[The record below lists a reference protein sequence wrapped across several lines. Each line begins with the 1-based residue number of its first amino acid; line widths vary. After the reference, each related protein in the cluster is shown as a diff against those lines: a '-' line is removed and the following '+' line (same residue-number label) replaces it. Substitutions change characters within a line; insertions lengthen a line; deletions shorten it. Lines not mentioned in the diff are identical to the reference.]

1 MPPTSL
7 LPPCRGCFLAG
18 GITHRCLGIFRSYA
32 GTVWFLSLIFI
43 HGKSNAD
50 VGSDFLTN
58 RMLCEK
64 EAYSVVLWPVVY
76 QAGSPKILTSKPRIH
91 QRETSFKRR
100 VHSQCSNRRVLRIYP
115 FHHTSRGV
123 NTERLKRF
131 PVCRET
137 QEKTPLPETE
147 KGRKALPRKKSARDR
162 RGDCRLSQG
171 AEARDATTY
180 QRLTRPRPVSNRT

>member
-1 MPPTSL
+1 MVMSRAEKKRATLEECSESSGPSL
-7 LPPCRGCFLAG
+7 SGVGRALRESGRDDAANFVVAAFSCRGCFLAG

-91 QRETSFKRR
+91 QRETSFKRT
-100 VHSQCSNRRVLRIYP
+100 VHSQCSNRRVLY
-115 FHHTSRGV
+115 
-123 NTERLKRF
+123 
-131 PVCRET
+131 
-137 QEKTPLPETE
+137 LPISSYV
-147 KGRKALPRKKSARDR
+147 PR
-162 RGDCRLSQG
+162 CQL
-171 AEARDATTY
+171 
-180 QRLTRPRPVSNRT
+180 